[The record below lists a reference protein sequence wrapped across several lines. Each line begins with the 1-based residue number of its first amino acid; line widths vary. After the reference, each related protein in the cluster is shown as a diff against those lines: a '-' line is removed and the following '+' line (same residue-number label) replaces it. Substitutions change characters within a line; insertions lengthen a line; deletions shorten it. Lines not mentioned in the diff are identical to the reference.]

1 LVDDSVQ
8 NTRVAKKLEWFGL
21 TVVKRY
27 LTKNKDSRD
36 LRDVHSNPEFYD
48 KDVDLILNLP
58 NAQKMTID
66 VKVDSYYGS
75 DPTRKIR
82 GLCNPDSGFILLET
96 IGQLQ
101 YDRSRRVSA
110 NGTLS
115 VRQKADV
122 PGWFFTSSADEVY
135 YYFLALLNTETQ
147 LNPLYSEYVELAKAN
162 QPTDEVENRLLRELH
177 VDRDLLVSFS
187 LSQAR
192 AWYNTVPETAFHGY
206 APAPNPSYLTL
217 SKRVKRDLFISNGI
231 GKSHGS
237 IFSLVKRRSV
247 ST

>member
-1 LVDDSVQ
+1 MAEGSVQ
-8 NTRVAKKLEWFGL
+8 NTRVAKKLDWFGL

-27 LTKNKDSRD
+27 LTKDKDSRD

-48 KDVDLILNLP
+48 KDIDLVLNLP

-66 VKVDSYYGS
+66 LKVDSYYGS

-101 YDRSRRVSA
+101 YDRSRKVSTS
-110 NGTLS
+110 GTLP
-115 VRQKADV
+115 VREKADV

-147 LNPLYSEYVELAKAN
+147 LNPFYAEYVKLVNGN

-187 LSQAR
+187 LSEAR
-192 AWYNTVPETAFHGY
+192 AWYDTVPETLFQGY
-206 APAPNPSYLTL
+206 APAPTASYLTV
-217 SKRVKRDLFISNGI
+217 SRRVKRALFVSNGI
-231 GKSHGS
+231 GKNHGS
-237 IFSLVKRRSV
+237 IFPLVKPV
-247 ST
+247 SR